1 MQIRVRVWGVWRS
14 PCVCVQLFLRLLGG
28 RLTDVIPH
36 GAVAL
41 MLGVVYLVAPHRFRL
56 DSCFTCPFGS
66 SREGGTQKA
75 NKQKTLVHTILQP
88 LRPKLGVF
96 RCDKSRSQKA
106 QKRERKEAKGA
117 AIAASLVT
125 SGDVSESEV
134 DSNLPPSSYLAAAR
148 YNSKLAREL
157 APANPEAAAL
167 LGPKSRDF
175 TNKAMLARPLSK
187 QVSLLQQKVSAKQ
200 AEEEKLVQQIPSAQ
214 RKLQEVNREGAELS
228 NQLDAVRACL
238 AAGLGTSPGAS
249 SAPVTDFSAIWSAL
263 NHMANLLP
271 VEMGRSLF
279 TGLLAGHG
287 GL

>member
-1 MQIRVRVWGVWRS
+1 M
-14 PCVCVQLFLRLLGG
+14 
-28 RLTDVIPH
+28 
-36 GAVAL
+36 
-41 MLGVVYLVAPHRFRL
+41 
-56 DSCFTCPFGS
+56 
-66 SREGGTQKA
+66 
-75 NKQKTLVHTILQP
+75 
-88 LRPKLGVF
+88 F
-96 RCDKSRSQKA
+96 RCDKWRSQKA

-157 APANPEAAAL
+157 APANPKAAAL
-167 LGPKSRDF
+167 FDSRSGDF
-175 TNKAMLARPLSK
+175 SKAMLARPLSK

-200 AEEEKLVQQIPSAQ
+200 VEAEKLVQQIPSAQ

-228 NQLDAVRACL
+228 DQLDAVRACL
-238 AAGLGTSPGAS
+238 AAGRGTSPGAS